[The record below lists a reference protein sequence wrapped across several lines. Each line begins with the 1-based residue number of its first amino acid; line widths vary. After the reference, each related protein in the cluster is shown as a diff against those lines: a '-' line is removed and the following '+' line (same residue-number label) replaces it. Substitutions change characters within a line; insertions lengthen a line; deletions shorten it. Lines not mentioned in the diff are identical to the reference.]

1 MAESS
6 YKKVGLILMF
16 TLPFLIP
23 LVIFWVIPLFAAGYI
38 SLTDW
43 DMIRPDYNGVGF
55 SNYIAL
61 FKDVDFYKAL
71 WHTIV
76 FSIGVIV
83 PTIILGLGA
92 SLLLQKP
99 FRGAA
104 VYKVI
109 IFSPWITPMVA
120 VSIVWSWIFE
130 PDTGFANYLLSFLG
144 HPGLEWLKSSKTA
157 LLAVIIVTIW
167 KGLGW
172 TMIFYLGA
180 LEKVPD
186 TVYEAADVDGSNYL
200 TTLTHIT
207 IPLISPT
214 TLFLVVINLIN
225 TIQAFDQIKVLT
237 EGGPAGSTRTLLYMY
252 YQKAFENFEVGMASA
267 LSIIILLIILVL
279 SLVNNYFSKKWI
291 YY

>member
-6 YKKVGLILMF
+6 YKKIGLILMF

-43 DMIRPDYNGVGF
+43 DMIRPDYNRVGF

-76 FSIGVIV
+76 FSVGVIV

>member
-1 MAESS
+1 MAESN
-6 YKKVGLILMF
+6 YKKIGLILVF
-16 TLPFLIP
+16 TLPFLLP

-43 DMIRPDYNGVGF
+43 DMIRPDYNRVGF

-61 FKDVDFYKAL
+61 FNDVDFYKAL

-76 FSIGVIV
+76 FSVGVIV

-130 PDTGFANYLLSFLG
+130 PDTGFANYLLGFLG

-167 KGLGW
+167 KGIGW

-186 TVYEAADVDGSNYL
+186 TVYEAANVDGANYL

-214 TLFLVVINLIN
+214 TLFLIVINLIN

-267 LSIIILLIILVL
+267 LSMIILLIILVL

>member
-1 MAESS
+1 
-6 YKKVGLILMF
+6 
-16 TLPFLIP
+16 
-23 LVIFWVIPLFAAGYI
+23 
-38 SLTDW
+38 
-43 DMIRPDYNGVGF
+43 
-55 SNYIAL
+55 
-61 FKDVDFYKAL
+61 
-71 WHTIV
+71 
-76 FSIGVIV
+76 
-83 PTIILGLGA
+83 
-92 SLLLQKP
+92 
-99 FRGAA
+99 
-104 VYKVI
+104 
-109 IFSPWITPMVA
+109 
-120 VSIVWSWIFE
+120 
-130 PDTGFANYLLSFLG
+130 
-144 HPGLEWLKSSKTA
+144 
-157 LLAVIIVTIW
+157 
-167 KGLGW
+167 
-172 TMIFYLGA
+172 MIFYLGA

>member
-6 YKKVGLILMF
+6 YKKIGLILMF

-43 DMIRPDYNGVGF
+43 DMIRPDYNRVGF

-76 FSIGVIV
+76 FSVGVIV

-104 VYKVI
+104 VYKMI

-144 HPGLEWLKSSKTA
+144 QPGLEWLKSSKTA

>member
-6 YKKVGLILMF
+6 YKKIGLILMF

-43 DMIRPDYNGVGF
+43 DMIRPDYNRVGF

-76 FSIGVIV
+76 FSVGVIV

-144 HPGLEWLKSSKTA
+144 QPGLEWLKSSKTA